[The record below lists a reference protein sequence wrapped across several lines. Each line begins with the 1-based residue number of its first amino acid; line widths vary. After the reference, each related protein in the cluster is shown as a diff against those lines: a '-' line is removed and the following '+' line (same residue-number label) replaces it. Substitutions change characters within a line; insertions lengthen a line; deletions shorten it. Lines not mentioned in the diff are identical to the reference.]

1 MNPIFVFLVLLGT
14 ALLWVLL
21 SCIFRLIGSI
31 TERTIKNTKKALDDD
46 SNGNIGSFVDGFKD
60 SFKGD
65 KKDE

>member
-1 MNPIFVFLVLLGT
+1 MNPIFVFLVLLGA

-46 SNGNIGSFVDGFKD
+46 SNGNIGSFVDGFRS